1 MRYEPEEFER
11 LKDYV
16 DEFMKRG
23 PLGDIFTPF
32 FYKPYP
38 YNQTEN
44 VLDTL
49 RFADARKLL
58 IDYLYKVSRA
68 KSIEVTRQTEG
79 LIGELWE
86 YGYPDKNRESDFLK
100 NLAWDICRMT
110 KSVDYWQW
118 EAMRLPG
125 ESESDVV
132 RRTYQEIKNPEKRRE
147 FMQFWIDYLERM
159 RPKYELEIQAA
170 EVLTRLNKGFTHM
183 ETPFME
189 RIKVLVENKKF
200 LDSQKYHDA
209 SIYYILKKE
218 QDGAVSYKGVAEY
231 EQEMAVY
238 FSISKEE
245 VTEIYIG
252 DTSVHEDLF
261 KPMEEGYKIAAITMD
276 GHFNVWDELDRE
288 GLDAL
293 PHREGFE
300 DYLIYCKERNITAA
314 SITASIG
321 WSVGDLLDEVKLQK
335 QDYMNHVSQAEKGLD
350 SEKTEMA
357 GKPPCKGQGKKNGYN
372 GYLEKRRQDIEI

>member
-86 YGYPDKNRESDFLK
+86 YGYPDKNREPDFLK

-159 RPKYELEIQAA
+159 RPKYELEIQASFFT
-170 EVLTRLNKGFTHM
+170 VNKVIL
-183 ETPFME
+183 EPFSIGQRVE
-189 RIKVLVENKKF
+189 ALPVKFVPDIKVAVHRNHRYFIAFFQRFKQILMNRCVTYINF
-200 LDSQKYHDA
+200 SNFFY
-209 SIYYILKKE
+209 SGIYY
-218 QDGAVSYKGVAEY
+218 S
-231 EQEMAVY
+231 VY
-238 FSISKEE
+238 R
-245 VTEIYIG
+245 
-252 DTSVHEDLF
+252 
-261 KPMEEGYKIAAITMD
+261 MECGRFD
-276 GHFNVWDELDRE
+276 W
-288 GLDAL
+288 
-293 PHREGFE
+293 
-300 DYLIYCKERNITAA
+300 
-314 SITASIG
+314 
-321 WSVGDLLDEVKLQK
+321 
-335 QDYMNHVSQAEKGLD
+335 
-350 SEKTEMA
+350 
-357 GKPPCKGQGKKNGYN
+357 
-372 GYLEKRRQDIEI
+372 

>member
-159 RPKYELEIQAA
+159 RPKY
-170 EVLTRLNKGFTHM
+170 
-183 ETPFME
+183 
-189 RIKVLVENKKF
+189 
-200 LDSQKYHDA
+200 
-209 SIYYILKKE
+209 
-218 QDGAVSYKGVAEY
+218 
-231 EQEMAVY
+231 
-238 FSISKEE
+238 
-245 VTEIYIG
+245 
-252 DTSVHEDLF
+252 
-261 KPMEEGYKIAAITMD
+261 
-276 GHFNVWDELDRE
+276 
-288 GLDAL
+288 
-293 PHREGFE
+293 
-300 DYLIYCKERNITAA
+300 
-314 SITASIG
+314 
-321 WSVGDLLDEVKLQK
+321 
-335 QDYMNHVSQAEKGLD
+335 
-350 SEKTEMA
+350 
-357 GKPPCKGQGKKNGYN
+357 
-372 GYLEKRRQDIEI
+372 